1 MGSNIFPITCMSNGD
16 ADESLNISFSSLT
29 FVSTAKVGFKEL
41 YLKKIDSANQTS
53 ASNNRQK
60 WRKVNPFGS
69 IVTRSEEFVEPLPKK
84 ELAAAANKAKHYDDE
99 NEEGENEVLEED
111 ESSSESEQEE
121 IEEQEGNS
129 GSSCKM
135 FPPVNDRE
143 VILYLRSALNE
154 INLLPVQEINLQE
167 KYFTAIYY
175 PYGNRKKKTKLF
187 VAKFLNR
194 LLTDVDGATSSV
206 SLDRPFELA
215 IGSPT
220 VLSERPPHLGKG
232 AGNFEAYDINSGP
245 LKVTFIG
252 RKKWDVPAY
261 PNVVKAFNI
270 VSKIDREEI
279 YRQLY
284 DLSAI
289 PKKDLGT

>member
-1 MGSNIFPITCMSNGD
+1 MGSNIFPITCVSNGD
-16 ADESLNISFSSLT
+16 ADESLNTSFLSVT
-29 FVSTAKVGFKEL
+29 FVSTANVGFKEL

-69 IVTRSEEFVEPLPKK
+69 IVTRSEEFVELLPKK

-99 NEEGENEVLEED
+99 SEEEEEKEVLEED
-111 ESSSESEQEE
+111 KSSSESEQEE
-121 IEEQEGNS
+121 TEEQEGNS

-167 KYFTAIYY
+167 KYFGAIYY

-194 LLTDVDGATSSV
+194 FLTDVDGATSSV
-206 SLDRPFELA
+206 NLDQQFYQSDHH
-215 IGSPT
+215 I
-220 VLSERPPHLGKG
+220 
-232 AGNFEAYDINSGP
+232 
-245 LKVTFIG
+245 
-252 RKKWDVPAY
+252 
-261 PNVVKAFNI
+261 
-270 VSKIDREEI
+270 
-279 YRQLY
+279 
-284 DLSAI
+284 
-289 PKKDLGT
+289 